1 MLLSILLGSVMPQL
15 QVMIDLRILR
25 DQAVQLVDE
34 NIGCIGILGV
44 VLQHD
49 GHWILH
55 LLNRLSRLVVAC
67 LLLHFFVVV
76 PILTV
81 RIKPQMVA
89 VSKIDVSYV
98 VHFVN
103 RN

>member
-1 MLLSILLGSVMPQL
+1 M
-15 QVMIDLRILR
+15 
-25 DQAVQLVDE
+25 QLVDE

-49 GHWILH
+49 GHWILAGSLH
-55 LLNRLSRLVVAC
+55 RLSRLAS

-76 PILTV
+76 PILPV

>member
-1 MLLSILLGSVMPQL
+1 MLLSIFLGSVMPHL

-55 LLNRLSRLVVAC
+55 LLNRLSRL
-67 LLLHFFVVV
+67 LLHFFVVV
-76 PILTV
+76 PILPV

>member
-1 MLLSILLGSVMPQL
+1 
-15 QVMIDLRILR
+15 MIDLCILR
-25 DQAVQLVDE
+25 DQAMQLVDE

-55 LLNRLSRLVVAC
+55 HRLSRLAAA
-67 LLLHFFVVV
+67 LLHFFVVV
-76 PILTV
+76 PILPV
-81 RIKPQMVA
+81 WIKPQMVA

>member
-55 LLNRLSRLVVAC
+55 HRLSRLAAA
-67 LLLHFFVVV
+67 LLHFFVVV
-76 PILTV
+76 PILPV
-81 RIKPQMVA
+81 WIKPQMVA

>member
-1 MLLSILLGSVMPQL
+1 MSIFLSQFE
-15 QVMIDLRILR
+15 VMIDLSILR
-25 DQAVQLVDE
+25 GHEPVQLVDE

-55 LLNRLSRLVVAC
+55 LLNRLSRL
-67 LLLHFFVVV
+67 LLHFFVVV
-76 PILTV
+76 PILPV